1 MDWHGVDWQCDFFD
15 HRLRDHHEVEEKTS
29 YILMNPV
36 RKGLCERAEDWRW
49 VYPLMIARRRTG
61 RARHSCARCVL
72 GCETTGAQRT
82 ARPTNARLTDHVSI
96 KVNVSALVTIMKCKF
111 AVCVLVIM
119 AALDAN
125 AQSKPSATLI
135 VTNAVVY
142 TVDKQRPKAE
152 AVAVIGDRIV
162 AVGSRAE
169 IELWR
174 GPQTKVID
182 ADGKLLLPG
191 FNDAHVH
198 FIQGGAQLD
207 QVQLTDAATPE
218 EFAKR
223 IAAQTKKTPKG
234 EWILGGRWDETKWPN
249 QELPTKELVDRV
261 TGDTPMF
268 VERYD
273 GHEALANSAAMKLA
287 GIDPKT
293 AEIPGGVIVRDASGN
308 PTGVF
313 KDAAMTLIYKA
324 IPPMTHEQRLR
335 AARGALKHAA
345 SLGVTS
351 VQHMN
356 PEFADVA
363 AYSELAEK
371 GELTTRLYAVPM
383 ETDWRDQAKVGIR
396 RAWGS
401 SYLRLGAVKG
411 YADGSLGSRTA
422 YMFEPFNDDPGNRG
436 LLSDEMHPPSA
447 MRDRLMQADAAGL
460 QLRVHA
466 IGDRAISMILDIFA
480 DIEKEHGYHDQRF
493 AIEHAQHMAQKDLE
507 RFAKLHV
514 IASMQPYHAIDDGR
528 WAEPRLGHERARYS
542 YAWRSFLDHGVT
554 LAFGTDWPV
563 APLDPMPGVY
573 AAVTRAT
580 LDGKNPGGW
589 IPEEKITLPEAIE
602 AYTMGAAFA
611 EFQERE
617 KGSITPGKLAD
628 MVIVSDNIFELK
640 PEAIRN
646 VKVQTTIVGGKVV
659 YGER

>member
-1 MDWHGVDWQCDFFD
+1 
-15 HRLRDHHEVEEKTS
+15 
-29 YILMNPV
+29 
-36 RKGLCERAEDWRW
+36 
-49 VYPLMIARRRTG
+49 
-61 RARHSCARCVL
+61 
-72 GCETTGAQRT
+72 
-82 ARPTNARLTDHVSI
+82 
-96 KVNVSALVTIMKCKF
+96 MKCKLAF
-111 AVCVLVIM
+111 CFSIFMSGVY
-119 AALDAN
+119 AN
-125 AQSKPSATLI
+125 AQPKPTATLI
-135 VTNAVVY
+135 ITNAAVY
-142 TVDKQRPKAE
+142 TVDKQHPTAE
-152 AVAVIGDRIV
+152 AVAIVGDRIV
-162 AVGSRAE
+162 AVGSSAE
-169 IELWR
+169 IDVWH
-174 GPQTKVID
+174 GPETKVID
-182 ADGKLLLPG
+182 VGRKLVLPG

-207 QVQLTDAATPE
+207 QVQLTDAASPE

-223 IAAQTKKTPKG
+223 IAAQAKKTPKG
-234 EWILGGRWDETKWPN
+234 EWILGGRWDETKWPK
-249 QELPTKELVDRV
+249 QELPTKELVDGV
-261 TGDTPMF
+261 TGSAPIF

-287 GIDPKT
+287 GVDAKT
-293 AEIPGGVIVRDASGN
+293 ADVPGGVIVRDASRN
-308 PTGVF
+308 PTGIF
-313 KDAAMTLIYKA
+313 KDAAQELINKV
-324 IPPMTHEQRLR
+324 IPPMSREQRIRVARR
-335 AARGALKHAA
+335 ALEHAA

-371 GELTTRLYAVPM
+371 GELTTRIYAVPM

-401 SYLRLGAVKG
+401 SYLRLGGVKG

-422 YMFEPFNDDPGNRG
+422 YMFEPFADDPGNSG

-447 MRDRLMQADAAGL
+447 MRERLMGADAAGL
-460 QLRVHA
+460 QIRVHA
-466 IGDRAISMILDIFA
+466 IGDRAISMMLDIFG

-493 AIEHAQHMAQKDLE
+493 AIEHAQHMAQKDFE
-507 RFAKLHV
+507 RFARLHV

-528 WAEPRLGHERARYS
+528 WAEKRLGHDRARYS

-563 APLDPMPGVY
+563 APLDPLQGLY

-580 LDGKNPGGW
+580 LDGKNPDGW
-589 IPEEKITLPEAIE
+589 IPEEKITLPEAVE

-611 EFQERE
+611 EFQEKD

-628 MVIVSDNIFELK
+628 MVILSDNIFSTK

-646 VKVQTTIVGGKVV
+646 AKVETTIVGGKVL
-659 YGER
+659 YGAARNR

>member
-1 MDWHGVDWQCDFFD
+1 M
-15 HRLRDHHEVEEKTS
+15 
-29 YILMNPV
+29 
-36 RKGLCERAEDWRW
+36 KG
-49 VYPLMIARRRTG
+49 T
-61 RARHSCARCVL
+61 
-72 GCETTGAQRT
+72 
-82 ARPTNARLTDHVSI
+82 
-96 KVNVSALVTIMKCKF
+96 VTLYFLI
-111 AVCVLVIM
+111 IM

-125 AQSKPSATLI
+125 AQPKPSATLI
-135 VTNAVVY
+135 VTNAAVY
-142 TVDKQRPKAE
+142 TVDKQHPKAE
-152 AVAVIGDRIV
+152 AVAVSGGRIM
-162 AVGSRAE
+162 AVGSRAD
-169 IELWR
+169 IDLWR

-182 ADGKLLLPG
+182 AGGKLLLPG

-198 FIQGGAQLD
+198 FIQGGAQLV
-207 QVQLTDAATPE
+207 QVDLVDAATTE

-223 IAAQTKKTPKG
+223 IAAQVKKTPKG
-234 EWILGGRWDETKWPN
+234 EWILGGRWDETKWPKP
-249 QELPTKELVDRV
+249 ELPTKDVVDPV
-261 TGDTPMF
+261 TGDTPLF

-273 GHEALANSAAMKLA
+273 GHEALANSVAMKLA
-287 GIDPKT
+287 GVDAKT
-293 AEIPGGVIVRDASGN
+293 PDVPGGVIMRDASGN

-324 IPPMTHEQRLR
+324 IPPMTQEQRLR

-371 GELTTRLYAVPM
+371 GELTTRIYAVPM

-396 RAWGS
+396 HAWGS

-422 YMFEPFNDDPGNRG
+422 YMFEPFTDDSGNRG

-466 IGDRAISMILDIFA
+466 IGDRGISMMLDIFG

-493 AIEHAQHMAQKDLE
+493 AIEHAQHTAQKDFE

-528 WAEPRLGHERARYS
+528 WAEGRLGHERSRYS

-563 APLDPMPGVY
+563 APLDPMLGVY

-611 EFQERE
+611 EFQDSE
-617 KGSITPGKLAD
+617 KGSISPDKLAD

-646 VKVQTTIVGGKVV
+646 VKVKTTIVGGKVV

>member
-1 MDWHGVDWQCDFFD
+1 M
-15 HRLRDHHEVEEKTS
+15 
-29 YILMNPV
+29 Y
-36 RKGLCERAEDWRW
+36 
-49 VYPLMIARRRTG
+49 
-61 RARHSCARCVL
+61 
-72 GCETTGAQRT
+72 
-82 ARPTNARLTDHVSI
+82 
-96 KVNVSALVTIMKCKF
+96 
-111 AVCVLVIM
+111 
-119 AALDAN
+119 AN
-125 AQSKPSATLI
+125 AQPKPTATLI
-135 VTNAVVY
+135 ITNAAVY
-142 TVDKQRPKAE
+142 TVDKQHPTAE
-152 AVAVIGDRIV
+152 AVAIIGDRIV
-162 AVGSRAE
+162 AVGSSAE
-169 IELWR
+169 IDVWH
-174 GPQTKVID
+174 GPETKVID
-182 ADGKLLLPG
+182 ARRKLVLPG
-191 FNDAHVH
+191 FIDAHVH

-207 QVQLTDAATPE
+207 QVQLTDAASPE

-223 IAAQTKKTPKG
+223 IAAQAKKTPKG
-234 EWILGGRWDETKWPN
+234 EWILGGRWDETKWPK
-249 QELPTKELVDRV
+249 QELPTKELVDEV
-261 TGDTPMF
+261 TGATPIF

-287 GIDPKT
+287 GVDAKT
-293 AEIPGGVIVRDASGN
+293 ADVPGGVIVRDSSGK
-308 PTGVF
+308 PTGIF
-313 KDAAMTLIYKA
+313 KDAAQELINKV
-324 IPPMTHEQRLR
+324 IPPMSPEQRIRVARR
-335 AARGALKHAA
+335 AAEHAA

-363 AYSELAEK
+363 AYSELAEN
-371 GELTTRLYAVPM
+371 GELTTRIYAAPM

-422 YMFEPFNDDPGNRG
+422 YMG
-436 LLSDEMHPPSA
+436 
-447 MRDRLMQADAAGL
+447 ADAAGL
-460 QLRVHA
+460 QVRIHA
-466 IGDRAISMILDIFA
+466 IGDRAISMMLDIFG

-493 AIEHAQHMAQKDLE
+493 AIEHAQHMAQKDFE

-528 WAEPRLGHERARYS
+528 WAEKRLGHDRARYS

-563 APLDPMPGVY
+563 APLNPILGLY

-589 IPEEKITLPEAIE
+589 IPEEKITLPEAVE

-628 MVIVSDNIFELK
+628 MVILSDNIFDLK
-640 PEAIRN
+640 PEAIGY
-646 VKVQTTIVGGKVV
+646 VKVETTIVGGKVV
-659 YGER
+659 YAAARNR

>member
-1 MDWHGVDWQCDFFD
+1 MDD
-15 HRLRDHHEVEEKTS
+15 R
-29 YILMNPV
+29 
-36 RKGLCERAEDWRW
+36 
-49 VYPLMIARRRTG
+49 
-61 RARHSCARCVL
+61 
-72 GCETTGAQRT
+72 
-82 ARPTNARLTDHVSI
+82 ARLTSRKCSGIRHS
-96 KVNVSALVTIMKCKF
+96 IMKRKF
-111 AVCVLVIM
+111 PLCVLVIM
-119 AALDAN
+119 TALSVK

-135 VTNAVVY
+135 VTNAAVY
-142 TVDKQRPKAE
+142 TEDKHQPKAE
-152 AVAVIGDRIV
+152 AVAVIGDLIV
-162 AVGSRAE
+162 GVGSRAE
-169 IELWR
+169 IDLWR
-174 GPQTKVID
+174 GPETKTID
-182 ADGKLLLPG
+182 AGGRLLLPG

-198 FIQGGAQLD
+198 FIQGGAQLE

-223 IAAQTKKTPKG
+223 IAVQVKKTPKG
-234 EWILGGRWDETKWPN
+234 EWILGGRWDETKWPKPD
-249 QELPTKELVDRV
+249 LPTKDLVDSV
-261 TGDTPMF
+261 TGDTPIF

-273 GHEALANSAAMKLA
+273 GHEALANSTAMKLA
-287 GIDPKT
+287 GIDAKT
-293 AEIPGGVIVRDASGN
+293 PEVPGGVIVRDGSGT

-313 KDAAMTLIYKA
+313 KDAAMPLIYKV
-324 IPPMTHEQRLR
+324 IPPMTDEQRLR
-335 AARGALKHAA
+335 AARAAMKHAA

-363 AYSELAEK
+363 AYSVLAEK
-371 GELTTRLYAVPM
+371 GELTTRIYAAPM
-383 ETDWRDQAKVGIR
+383 ETEWRDQAKVGIR
-396 RAWGS
+396 HAWGS
-401 SYLRLGAVKG
+401 SDLRLGAVKG

-422 YMFEPFNDDPGNRG
+422 YMFEPFTDDPGNRG
-436 LLSDEMHPPSA
+436 LLSDEMHPPRA

-460 QLRVHA
+460 QIRVHA

-493 AIEHAQHMAQKDLE
+493 TIEHAQHMAQKDFE
-507 RFAKLHV
+507 RFAKLHI

-528 WAEPRLGHERARYS
+528 WAERRLGHERLRRS
-542 YAWRSFLDHGVT
+542 YAWRSFLNHGVT

-563 APLDPMPGVY
+563 APLDPLLGLH

-611 EFQERE
+611 EFQENK

-628 MVIVSDNIFELK
+628 MVILNENIFDLK

-646 VKVQTTIVGGKVV
+646 VKVKTTILGGKVI
-659 YGER
+659 YGEQ

>member
-1 MDWHGVDWQCDFFD
+1 
-15 HRLRDHHEVEEKTS
+15 
-29 YILMNPV
+29 
-36 RKGLCERAEDWRW
+36 
-49 VYPLMIARRRTG
+49 
-61 RARHSCARCVL
+61 
-72 GCETTGAQRT
+72 
-82 ARPTNARLTDHVSI
+82 
-96 KVNVSALVTIMKCKF
+96 MKHKF
-111 AVCVLVIM
+111 ALCVLVIM
-119 AALDAN
+119 VALGAN
-125 AQSKPSATLI
+125 AEPKPSATLI
-135 VTNAVVY
+135 VTNGAVY
-142 TVDKQRPKAE
+142 TVDKQHPKAE

-162 AVGSRAE
+162 AVGSRGE
-169 IELWR
+169 IDLWR

-182 ADGKLLLPG
+182 AGGKLLLPG

-207 QVQLTDAATPE
+207 QVDLVDAPTPE
-218 EFAKR
+218 EFVNR
-223 IAAQTKKTPKG
+223 IAAQVKKTPNG
-234 EWILGGRWDETKWPN
+234 EWILGGRWDETKWAKP
-249 QELPTKELVDRV
+249 ELPTKKLVDPV
-261 TGDTPMF
+261 SGDTPIF

-273 GHEALANSAAMKLA
+273 GHEAVANSVAMKLA
-287 GIDPKT
+287 GVNAKT
-293 AEIPGGVIVRDASGN
+293 ADVPGGVIVRDAKGN

-324 IPPMTHEQRLR
+324 IPPMTRDQRLR
-335 AARGALKHAA
+335 AARTALKHAA

-363 AYSELAEK
+363 AYSELVEK
-371 GELTTRLYAVPM
+371 GDLTTRIYAVPM
-383 ETDWRDQAKVGIR
+383 ETEWRDQAKVGIR
-396 RAWGS
+396 HAWGS
-401 SYLRLGAVKG
+401 SSLRLGAVKG

-422 YMFEPFNDDPGNRG
+422 YMFEPFADDPGNRG

-460 QLRVHA
+460 QIRVHA
-466 IGDRAISMILDIFA
+466 IGDRAISMMLDIFG

-493 AIEHAQHMAQKDLE
+493 AIEHAQHMAQKDFD

-528 WAEPRLGHERARYS
+528 WAERRLGHNRTRYS

-563 APLDPMPGVY
+563 APLDPIQGLY

-589 IPEEKITLPEAIE
+589 IPEEKITLAEAIE
-602 AYTMGAAFA
+602 AYTMGSAFA

-617 KGSITPGKLAD
+617 KGSITAGKLAD
-628 MVIVSDNIFELK
+628 MVILSDNIFELK

-646 VKVQTTIVGGKVV
+646 VKAETTIVGGRVV
-659 YGER
+659 YGEL

>member
-1 MDWHGVDWQCDFFD
+1 MSTLH
-15 HRLRDHHEVEEKTS
+15 
-29 YILMNPV
+29 
-36 RKGLCERAEDWRW
+36 
-49 VYPLMIARRRTG
+49 
-61 RARHSCARCVL
+61 
-72 GCETTGAQRT
+72 
-82 ARPTNARLTDHVSI
+82 
-96 KVNVSALVTIMKCKF
+96 
-111 AVCVLVIM
+111 
-119 AALDAN
+119 AN

-135 VTNAVVY
+135 VTNAAVY
-142 TVDKQRPKAE
+142 TVDKDHPRAE
-152 AVAVIGDRIV
+152 ALAVMGDRIV
-162 AVGSRAE
+162 AVGARAQ
-169 IELWR
+169 IDLWR

-182 ADGKLLLPG
+182 AGGKLLLPG

-198 FIQGGAQLD
+198 FMQGGAQLD
-207 QVQLTDAATPE
+207 QVQLTDAATRE

-223 IAAQTKKTPKG
+223 IAAQVKRTPRG
-234 EWILGGRWDETKWPN
+234 DWILGGRWDETKWPKPD
-249 QELPTKELVDRV
+249 LPTKELVDPV
-261 TGDTPMF
+261 TGDTPIF

-287 GIDPKT
+287 SVDAKT
-293 AEIPGGVIVRDASGN
+293 PDLPGGVIVRDGNGN

-313 KDAAMTLIYKA
+313 KDAAMTLMYKA
-324 IPPMTHEQRLR
+324 IPPMSHEQRLR
-335 AARGALKHAA
+335 AARRALEHAA

-356 PEFADVA
+356 PDFADVA

-371 GELTTRLYAVPM
+371 GELTTRIYAVPM
-383 ETDWRDQAKVGIR
+383 ETSWRDQGNVGIR

-401 SYLRLGAVKG
+401 IYLRLGAVKG

-422 YMFEPFNDDPGNRG
+422 YMFEPFADDPGNRG

-460 QLRVHA
+460 QVRVHA
-466 IGDRAISMILDIFA
+466 IGDRAISMMLDIFG

-493 AIEHAQHMAQKDLE
+493 AIEHAQHMAQKDFE

-528 WAEPRLGHERARYS
+528 WAEARLGHDRARYS

-563 APLDPMPGVY
+563 APLDPMPGLY

-589 IPEEKITLPEAIE
+589 IPEEKITLSEAIE

-628 MVIVSDNIFELK
+628 MVILNDNVFDLK
-640 PEAIRN
+640 PEAIGN
-646 VKVQTTIVGGKVV
+646 AKVQTTIVGGKVV
-659 YGER
+659 YGAGTSQ

>member
-1 MDWHGVDWQCDFFD
+1 MTEH
-15 HRLRDHHEVEEKTS
+15 LST
-29 YILMNPV
+29 
-36 RKGLCERAEDWRW
+36 
-49 VYPLMIARRRTG
+49 
-61 RARHSCARCVL
+61 
-72 GCETTGAQRT
+72 
-82 ARPTNARLTDHVSI
+82 HV
-96 KVNVSALVTIMKCKF
+96 NLSALVTITKCKF
-111 AVCVLVIM
+111 AFCVFVIM
-119 AALDAN
+119 AALCAN
-125 AQSKPSATLI
+125 AESKPSATLI
-135 VTNAVVY
+135 VTNAAVY
-142 TVDKQRPKAE
+142 TVDKQQPKAE
-152 AVAVIGDRIV
+152 AVAVIGDRII
-162 AVGSRAE
+162 AIGSRAD
-169 IELWR
+169 IDLWR
-174 GPQTKVID
+174 GPQTKMID
-182 ADGKLLLPG
+182 AGSKLLLPG

-223 IAAQTKKTPKG
+223 IAAEVKKNPKG
-234 EWILGGRWDETKWPN
+234 EWILGGRWDETKWPKP
-249 QELPTKELVDRV
+249 ELPTKDLVDSV
-261 TGDTPMF
+261 TGDIPMF

-287 GIDPKT
+287 GVDAKT
-293 AEIPGGVIVRDASGN
+293 PEVPGGVIMRDASGN
-308 PTGVF
+308 PTGIF
-313 KDAAMTLIYKA
+313 KDSAMTLIYKA

-371 GELTTRLYAVPM
+371 GELTTRIHAVPM
-383 ETDWRDQAKVGIR
+383 ETDWRDQAKVGLR
-396 RAWGS
+396 HAWGS

-422 YMFEPFNDDPGNRG
+422 YMFEPFTDDPGNCG

-447 MRDRLMQADAAGL
+447 MRDRLMQADDAGL

-466 IGDRAISMILDIFA
+466 IGDRAISMMLDIFA
-480 DIEKEHGYHDQRF
+480 AIENDHGYHDQRF
-493 AIEHAQHMAQKDLE
+493 AIEHAQHMAQKDFE

-528 WAEPRLGHERARYS
+528 WAEGRLGHERARYS
-542 YAWRSFLDHGVT
+542 YAWRSFLDHGVA

-563 APLDPMPGVY
+563 APLDPILGLY

-589 IPEEKITLPEAIE
+589 IPEEEITLPEAIE

-628 MVIVSDNIFELK
+628 MVILGENIFELK

-646 VKVQTTIVGGKVV
+646 VKVKTTIVGGKVV
-659 YGER
+659 YAGQ

>member
-1 MDWHGVDWQCDFFD
+1 
-15 HRLRDHHEVEEKTS
+15 
-29 YILMNPV
+29 
-36 RKGLCERAEDWRW
+36 
-49 VYPLMIARRRTG
+49 
-61 RARHSCARCVL
+61 
-72 GCETTGAQRT
+72 
-82 ARPTNARLTDHVSI
+82 
-96 KVNVSALVTIMKCKF
+96 MKCKF
-111 AVCVLVIM
+111 ALCVLIIM

-125 AQSKPSATLI
+125 AQPKPSATLI
-135 VTNAVVY
+135 VTNAGVY

-162 AVGSRAE
+162 AVGSRAD
-169 IELWR
+169 IDLWR

-182 ADGKLLLPG
+182 AGGKLLLPG

-198 FIQGGAQLD
+198 FIQGGAQLE
-207 QVQLTDAATPE
+207 QVNLGDAPTPE

-223 IAAQTKKTPKG
+223 IAAQVAKTLKG
-234 EWILGGRWDETKWPN
+234 EWILGGRWDETKWAEP
-249 QELPTKELVDRV
+249 ELPTKELVDPV
-261 TGDTPMF
+261 SGNTPIF

-287 GIDPKT
+287 GINSKT
-293 AEIPGGVIVRDASGN
+293 ADVPGGVIVRDGNGN
-308 PTGVF
+308 PTGIF
-313 KDAAMTLIYKA
+313 KDAAQELIYKA
-324 IPPMTHEQRLR
+324 IPPITQERRLR

-363 AYSELAEK
+363 VYSELAEK
-371 GELTTRLYAVPM
+371 GELTTRIYAVPM

-396 RAWGS
+396 HAWGS

-422 YMFEPFNDDPGNRG
+422 YMFEPFSDDPGNRG

-460 QLRVHA
+460 QSRVHA
-466 IGDRAISMILDIFA
+466 IGDRAISMMLDIFG

-507 RFAKLHV
+507 RFTKLHV

-528 WAEPRLGHERARYS
+528 WAEKRLGHARARYS

-563 APLDPMPGVY
+563 APLNPMLGLY

-580 LDGKNPGGW
+580 LDGKNPVGW

-602 AYTMGAAFA
+602 AYTIGAAFA
-611 EFQERE
+611 EFQECE

-628 MVIVSDNIFELK
+628 MVILSDNIFDVK
-640 PEAIRN
+640 PEGIRN

-659 YGER
+659 YGEAAY

>member
-1 MDWHGVDWQCDFFD
+1 
-15 HRLRDHHEVEEKTS
+15 
-29 YILMNPV
+29 
-36 RKGLCERAEDWRW
+36 
-49 VYPLMIARRRTG
+49 
-61 RARHSCARCVL
+61 
-72 GCETTGAQRT
+72 
-82 ARPTNARLTDHVSI
+82 
-96 KVNVSALVTIMKCKF
+96 
-111 AVCVLVIM
+111 
-119 AALDAN
+119 
-125 AQSKPSATLI
+125 
-135 VTNAVVY
+135 
-142 TVDKQRPKAE
+142 
-152 AVAVIGDRIV
+152 
-162 AVGSRAE
+162 
-169 IELWR
+169 
-174 GPQTKVID
+174 
-182 ADGKLLLPG
+182 
-191 FNDAHVH
+191 
-198 FIQGGAQLD
+198 
-207 QVQLTDAATPE
+207 
-218 EFAKR
+218 
-223 IAAQTKKTPKG
+223 
-234 EWILGGRWDETKWPN
+234 
-249 QELPTKELVDRV
+249 
-261 TGDTPMF
+261 
-268 VERYD
+268 
-273 GHEALANSAAMKLA
+273 
-287 GIDPKT
+287 
-293 AEIPGGVIVRDASGN
+293 
-308 PTGVF
+308 
-313 KDAAMTLIYKA
+313 MTLIYKA

>member
-1 MDWHGVDWQCDFFD
+1 
-15 HRLRDHHEVEEKTS
+15 
-29 YILMNPV
+29 
-36 RKGLCERAEDWRW
+36 
-49 VYPLMIARRRTG
+49 
-61 RARHSCARCVL
+61 
-72 GCETTGAQRT
+72 
-82 ARPTNARLTDHVSI
+82 
-96 KVNVSALVTIMKCKF
+96 MKCKLAF
-111 AVCVLVIM
+111 CFSIFMSGVY
-119 AALDAN
+119 AN
-125 AQSKPSATLI
+125 AQPKPTATLI
-135 VTNAVVY
+135 ITNAAVY
-142 TVDKQRPKAE
+142 TVDKQHPTAD
-152 AVAVIGDRIV
+152 AVAIIGDRIV
-162 AVGSRAE
+162 AVGSSAE
-169 IELWR
+169 IDVWH
-174 GPQTKVID
+174 GPETKVID
-182 ADGKLLLPG
+182 ARRKLVLPG
-191 FNDAHVH
+191 FIDAHVH

-207 QVQLTDAATPE
+207 QVQLTDAASPE

-223 IAAQTKKTPKG
+223 IAAQAKKTPKG
-234 EWILGGRWDETKWPN
+234 EWILGGRWDETKWPK
-249 QELPTKELVDRV
+249 QELPTKELVDGV
-261 TGDTPMF
+261 TGSTPIF

-287 GIDPKT
+287 GVDAKT
-293 AEIPGGVIVRDASGN
+293 KDVPGGVIVRDPSRN
-308 PTGVF
+308 PTGIF
-313 KDAAMTLIYKA
+313 KDAAQELIYKA
-324 IPPMTHEQRLR
+324 IPPISHEQRVRVARR
-335 AARGALKHAA
+335 ALEHAA

-363 AYSELAEK
+363 AYSELAEN
-371 GELTTRLYAVPM
+371 GELTARIYAAPM

-422 YMFEPFNDDPGNRG
+422 YMFEPFADDPGNSG

-447 MRDRLMQADAAGL
+447 MRERLMGAAAAGL
-460 QLRVHA
+460 QVRVHA
-466 IGDRAISMILDIFA
+466 IGDRAISMMLDIFG

-493 AIEHAQHMAQKDLE
+493 AIEHAQHMAQKDFE

-528 WAEPRLGHERARYS
+528 WAEKRLGHDRARYS

-563 APLDPMPGVY
+563 APLDPLQGLY

-580 LDGKNPGGW
+580 LDGKNPDGW

-611 EFQERE
+611 EFQEKE

-628 MVIVSDNIFELK
+628 MVILSDNIFSTK

-646 VKVQTTIVGGKVV
+646 AKVETTIVGGKVV
-659 YGER
+659 YGAARNR